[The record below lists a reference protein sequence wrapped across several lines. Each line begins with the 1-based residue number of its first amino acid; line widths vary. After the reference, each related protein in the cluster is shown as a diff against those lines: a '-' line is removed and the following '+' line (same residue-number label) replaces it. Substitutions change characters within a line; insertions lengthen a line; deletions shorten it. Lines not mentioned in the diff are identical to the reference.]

1 MEPVDRYT
9 CEHVF
14 ERLDEFIDRELTAD
28 EMRLVQEHLEVCA
41 WCIGQYE
48 FNKSLLLQV
57 KEKVQRITA
66 PPGLLERISAALD
79 REDGALLN

>member
-1 MEPVDRYT
+1 MESVDRYT

-14 ERLDEFIDRELTAD
+14 ERLDEFIDRELTPD

-48 FNKSLLLQV
+48 FNKSVLLHV
-57 KEKVQRITA
+57 KQKVQRIAA
-66 PPGLLERISAALD
+66 PPGLIERISAALD
-79 REDGALLN
+79 HEDGDLLI